1 MAGQIHTTYGNT
13 RKCLI
18 LRKLTIRGSIEHVGK
33 IYYYISTYRT
43 ATHRKKLQAV
53 GATVDNAVIERF
65 HGKIPEREEY
75 QRLKNHLLKSGD
87 TLIIYDLEALGGKR
101 SAKSELE
108 YYRAHNIRVK
118 ILDIPTTTIDYLD
131 NPEISNIILDTVIST
146 LDYVI
151 DHEIERTHKKQTQG
165 VDRIRDK
172 PAWRNYG
179 RPQVQLPD
187 NYGEVMQRWTRGEIT
202 AVAAMGLTGL
212 SRTTFYRLAHQYKNG
227 GLQV

>member
-1 MAGQIHTTYGNT
+1 M
-13 RKCLI
+13 
-18 LRKLTIRGSIEHVGK
+18 
-33 IYYYISTYRT
+33 
-43 ATHRKKLQAV
+43 
-53 GATVDNAVIERF
+53 
-65 HGKIPEREEY
+65 
-75 QRLKNHLLKSGD
+75 
-87 TLIIYDLEALGGKR
+87 EALGGKR

-172 PAWRNYG
+172 PAWRNYV